1 MKYLVISFLFSFFTI
16 TTSFAQSLVEEL
28 REDEDVTDIEAP
40 PLTNERIVKTS
51 ENRKIFILS
60 NENSGYGQG
69 DFITLLVDKKLVS
82 RALVAKVKGNISGIK
97 IIKIY
102 NLDLWKELR
111 AKRDVQVLRGDD
123 SYYINLE
130 KRKSQNE
137 QDGDLGDGLVIK
149 DTDDLFDSTDL
160 DDDIAEDDD
169 KLRLIK
175 PDNLVGA
182 SYGQVDGV
190 DETGSS
196 QSYNQINF
204 LWAYQIS
211 NNLFLEGL
219 YGQNVINDF
228 PSEGLD
234 TEMRNFTFRVKYT
247 FNGVLG
253 VLVMPYAGYQAITV
267 DSPGA
272 GQQDS
277 SNSQAEDDLNRELD
291 LVEQLEKNTV
301 IFGATLLKRL
311 VPGWFVRADL
321 GTDIMSVGIS
331 VEF

>member
-1 MKYLVISFLFSFFTI
+1 PASFT
-16 TTSFAQSLVEEL
+16 QSLVEEL
-28 REDEDVTDIEAP
+28 REEEGITDIEAP
-40 PLTNERIVKTS
+40 PLTNERVIKTS
-51 ENRKIFILS
+51 KNKKIFILS

-69 DFITLLVDKKLVS
+69 DFITLLIDKKLVS
-82 RALVAKVKGNISGIK
+82 RALVAKVKGNMSGIK
-97 IIKIY
+97 ILKIY
-102 NLDLWKELR
+102 DLDLWKELR
-111 AKRDVQVLRGDD
+111 AKREVQVLRGDD
-123 SYYINLE
+123 SYFINLE
-130 KRKSQNE
+130 KRKSQLKK
-137 QDGDLGDGLVIK
+137 DGDIEDNLVIK
-149 DTDDLFDSTDL
+149 DDDDLFDSTNL

-182 SYGQVDGV
+182 GYGQIDGV

-196 QSYNQINF
+196 QSYSQINF
-204 LWAYQIS
+204 LWGYQIS

-219 YGQNVINDF
+219 YGQNIINDF
-228 PSEGLD
+228 PSPGLD

-247 FNGVLG
+247 FNAVMGI
-253 VLVMPYAGYQAITV
+253 LVMPYAGYQAVTI

-277 SNSQAEDDLNRELD
+277 SNSQTEDDLNRELD

-311 VPGWFVRADL
+311 VPGWFLRADL
-321 GTDIMSVGIS
+321 GTDILSVGIS

>member
-130 KRKSQNE
+130 KRKSQAD
-137 QDGDLGDGLVIK
+137 QADDLNDGLVIK

-247 FNGVLG
+247 FNAVMG

-277 SNSQAEDDLNRELD
+277 SNSQTEDDLNRELD